1 MVSPRFSLPFAPS
14 LDESH
19 WTTGNFHALLLF
31 RNDEELAIV
40 REAVHRMVERAIK
53 MEGTC
58 KFRILYDYH
67 TRWSQFN
74 FGRLTICF
82 LITQARASM
91 ALVLANANTSTRNL
105 GRAP

>member
-1 MVSPRFSLPFAPS
+1 MVGLPFSLPFPPY
-14 LDESH
+14 LDESNC
-19 WTTGNFHALLLF
+19 TTGNFHALLLF

-67 TRWSQFN
+67 TRWSRFST
-74 FGRLTICF
+74 LTVCF
-82 LITQARASM
+82 LVIQAQASM
-91 ALVLANANTSTRNL
+91 ASVLGNANTFTLNL